1 MKATMN
7 GSITEREDAMPR
19 RVAVLLLASLG
30 ALGALAPS
38 ASGAANPQR
47 ANCFALFVSNAEPGS
62 VGSSASSNAQDPEA
76 HPFGL
81 NVVSFSAHLSEPD
94 CGE

>member
-1 MKATMN
+1 M
-7 GSITEREDAMPR
+7 R
-19 RVAVLLLASLG
+19 RRLAVLMLASLG

-38 ASGAANPQR
+38 ASGAANPAQ
-47 ANCFALFVSNAEPGS
+47 ANCFALFVSNTDPGG

-76 HPFGL
+76 HPLGL
-81 NVVSFSAHLSEPD
+81 NVVSFTAHLSEPD